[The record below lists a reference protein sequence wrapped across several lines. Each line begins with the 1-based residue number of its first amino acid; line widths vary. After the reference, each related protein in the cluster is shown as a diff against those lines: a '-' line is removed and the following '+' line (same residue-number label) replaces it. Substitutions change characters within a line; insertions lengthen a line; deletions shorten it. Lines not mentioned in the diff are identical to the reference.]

1 MSRRGGGRQPDYR
14 RDQPSP
20 ASQQG
25 VGRGR
30 GAGGGRGYG
39 VGRGGRGDGDGRG
52 AGARGAGG
60 GGGGRG
66 RGTVPSSYSPVP
78 APVVSQPSSFASPS
92 TSAPPPPQPRPQPQP
107 QPQPQSQPQPS
118 SSTVADLARGVERT
132 VTLQDRAAQP
142 SSSKALVPPK
152 RPGYGSIGKKIRVRA
167 NHFLVEVADRDLHHY
182 DVSIS
187 YTNFV
192 SFYLFIFLYTFCP
205 FMPLFSMLQNY
216 FSSSCFMYFVL
227 LLFFKSSLITIFFS
241 LFLVFDFLVYFKI
254 FFFKCVKLMFV
265 LM

>member
-78 APVVSQPSSFASPS
+78 APVVSQPASFASPS
-92 TSAPPPPQPRPQPQP
+92 TSAPPPPQPRPQP

-192 SFYLFIFLYTFCP
+192 SFYLFIYLYTFCP

-216 FSSSCFMYFVL
+216 FSSSCFIYFVL

>member
-92 TSAPPPPQPRPQPQP
+92 TSAPPPPQPRP

-216 FSSSCFMYFVL
+216 FSSSCFIYFVL

>member
-78 APVVSQPSSFASPS
+78 APVVSQPASFASPS
-92 TSAPPPPQPRPQPQP
+92 TSAPPPPQPRPQP

-167 NHFLVEVADRDLHHY
+167 NHFLVEVAERDHHHY

-192 SFYLFIFLYTFCP
+192 SFYLFIYLYTFCP

-216 FSSSCFMYFVL
+216 FSSSCFIYFVL

>member
-78 APVVSQPSSFASPS
+78 APVVSQPASFASPS
-92 TSAPPPPQPRPQPQP
+92 TSAPPPPQPRP

-192 SFYLFIFLYTFCP
+192 SFYLFIYLYTFCP

-216 FSSSCFMYFVL
+216 FSSSCFIYFVL

>member
-78 APVVSQPSSFASPS
+78 APVVSQPASFASPS

-107 QPQPQSQPQPS
+107 QPQPQSQPS

-192 SFYLFIFLYTFCP
+192 SFYLFIYLYTFCP

-216 FSSSCFMYFVL
+216 FSSSCFIYFVL

>member
-39 VGRGGRGDGDGRG
+39 VGRGGRGDGGGRG

-78 APVVSQPSSFASPS
+78 APVVSQPASFASPS
-92 TSAPPPPQPRPQPQP
+92 TSAPPPPQPRPQP

-192 SFYLFIFLYTFCP
+192 SFYLFIFLYTDR
-205 FMPLFSMLQNY
+205 
-216 FSSSCFMYFVL
+216 
-227 LLFFKSSLITIFFS
+227 KS
-241 LFLVFDFLVYFKI
+241 VV
-254 FFFKCVKLMFV
+254 
-265 LM
+265 

>member
-78 APVVSQPSSFASPS
+78 APVVSQPASFASPS
-92 TSAPPPPQPRPQPQP
+92 TSAPPPPQPRP

-216 FSSSCFMYFVL
+216 FSSSCFIYFVL